1 MRDRHLLKAVAEYI
15 IAEGSDKDIA
25 LERIKKMLVGFD
37 LSDQERQVETMAR
50 ELLQELGC
58 PWNLKGH
65 DRLVSAMTL
74 TALDP
79 TMAQGITKQLYPE
92 VAKQFGENS
101 WQTERNIRTAVEE
114 IFMRGNLMGIHSY
127 FGAGT
132 DVEKGKLTNKAFIIR
147 TAQIIR
153 QRAGIGV

>member
-1 MRDRHLLKAVAEYI
+1 MKERDLLKAVAEYV
-15 IAEGSDKDIA
+15 IAEGSDKDFA

-37 LSDQERQVETMAR
+37 LSDQERQMETMAR

-65 DRLVSAMTL
+65 DRLVRAMTL

-79 TMAQGITKQLYPE
+79 TMAQGITKRLYPE

-127 FGAGT
+127 FGAGA